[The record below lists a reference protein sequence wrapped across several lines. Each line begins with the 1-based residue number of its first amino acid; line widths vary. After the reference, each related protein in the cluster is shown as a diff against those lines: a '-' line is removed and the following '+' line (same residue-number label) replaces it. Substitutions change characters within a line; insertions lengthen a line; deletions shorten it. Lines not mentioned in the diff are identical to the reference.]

1 MVFVVLNK
9 YTIIGLIAGCII
21 SGLGVIS
28 MVDFLANPVDIM
40 DFDDDFGV
48 GESTTFAFQAPENS
62 LQKIMITGSS
72 FDVKVSIPDNVA
84 RFDDSFKNKADI
96 SWVNTVSGENVIKIQ
111 NTGQSELNA
120 NGALKKSQDP
130 LFLTYHLLVI
140 IAGIVVIG
148 FSAAFTVRKPRGF

>member
-1 MVFVVLNK
+1 MLNK
-9 YTIIGLIAGCII
+9 YTIIGLIVGCII

-28 MVDFLANPVDIM
+28 MIDFLVNPIDVM

-72 FDVKVSIPDNVA
+72 FDVKVSTPDNVA
-84 RFDDSFKNKADI
+84 KFDNSYKNKADI
-96 SWVNTVSGENVIKIQ
+96 SWVNTIAGENVIKIQ
-111 NTGQSELNA
+111 NTGNSELNA
-120 NGALKKSQDP
+120 KGTLEKSRDP
-130 LFLTYHLLVI
+130 LFLTYHILVI

>member
-1 MVFVVLNK
+1 MLNK

-28 MVDFLANPVDIM
+28 MIDFLVNPVDVM

-48 GESTTFAFQAPENS
+48 GESTIFSFQASENS
-62 LQKIMITGSS
+62 AQKLIITGIS

-84 RFDDSFKNKADI
+84 KFDNSYKDEADI
-96 SWVNTVSGENVIKIQ
+96 SWVNTIAGENIIKLQ
-111 NTGQSELNA
+111 NTGNSELNA
-120 NGALKKSQDP
+120 KGTLEKSRDP
-130 LFLTYHLLVI
+130 LFLTYHILVV

>member
-1 MVFVVLNK
+1 MLNK

-21 SGLGVIS
+21 SGLGAMS
-28 MVDFLANPVDIM
+28 MIDFLVNPIDVM
-40 DFDDDFGV
+40 DFDDYFGV

-62 LQKIMITGSS
+62 LQKLMITGSS
-72 FDVKVSIPDNVA
+72 FDVKVSIPDNA
-84 RFDDSFKNKADI
+84 EKFDSSYKNKADI
-96 SWVNTVSGENVIKIQ
+96 SWLNTVSGENIIKIQ
-111 NTGQSELNA
+111 NTGNSELNA
-120 NGALKKSQDP
+120 KGTLEKSRDP

>member
-1 MVFVVLNK
+1 VLNK

-28 MVDFLANPVDIM
+28 MIDFLVNPVDIM

-48 GESTTFAFQAPENS
+48 GESTIFSFQAPENS
-62 LQKIMITGSS
+62 VQKLMITGIS
-72 FDVKVSIPDNVA
+72 FDVKVSIQDNVA
-84 RFDDSFKNKADI
+84 KFDNSYKDKADI
-96 SWVNTVSGENVIKIQ
+96 SWVNTIAGENIIKIQ
-111 NTGQSELNA
+111 NTGNSELNA
-120 NGALKKSQDP
+120 KGTLEKSRDP
-130 LFLTYHLLVI
+130 LFFTYHILVV

>member
-1 MVFVVLNK
+1 M
-9 YTIIGLIAGCII
+9 GCII

-28 MVDFLANPVDIM
+28 MIDFLVNPVDIM
-40 DFDDDFGV
+40 NFDDDFGV
-48 GESTTFAFQAPENS
+48 GESTTFSFQAPENS
-62 LQKIMITGSS
+62 LQKLMITGSS

-84 RFDDSFKNKADI
+84 KFDNSYKNEADV
-96 SWVNTVSGENVIKIQ
+96 SWVNTVSGENIIKIQ
-111 NTGQSELNA
+111 NTGNSELNA
-120 NGALKKSQDP
+120 KGTLEKSRDP

>member
-1 MVFVVLNK
+1 MLNK
-9 YTIIGLIAGCII
+9 YTIIGLIVGCII

-28 MVDFLANPVDIM
+28 MIDFLVNPVDVM

-48 GESTTFAFQAPENS
+48 GESTIFSFQASENS
-62 LQKIMITGSS
+62 AQKLIITGIS

-84 RFDDSFKNKADI
+84 KFDNSYKDEADI
-96 SWVNTVSGENVIKIQ
+96 SWVNTIAGENIIKLQ
-111 NTGQSELNA
+111 NTGNSELNA
-120 NGALKKSQDP
+120 KGTLEKSRDP
-130 LFLTYHLLVI
+130 LFLTYHILVV

>member
-1 MVFVVLNK
+1 MLNK
-9 YTIIGLIAGCII
+9 YTIVGLIIGCII

-28 MVDFLANPVDIM
+28 MIDFLVNPVDIM
-40 DFDDDFGV
+40 NFDDDFGV
-48 GESTTFAFQAPENS
+48 GESTTFVFQAPENS
-62 LQKIMITGSS
+62 DQMMIITGDS
-72 FDVKVSIPDNVA
+72 FDVKVSTPDNA
-84 RFDDSFKNKADI
+84 AKFDGSYKNKANI